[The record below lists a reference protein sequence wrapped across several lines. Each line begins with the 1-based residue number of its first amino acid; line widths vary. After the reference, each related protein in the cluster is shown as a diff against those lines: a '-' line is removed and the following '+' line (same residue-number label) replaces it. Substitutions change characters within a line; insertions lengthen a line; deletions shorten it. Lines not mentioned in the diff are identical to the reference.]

1 MRFLVD
7 AQLPRRLARWIQQQG
22 YEATHTLDLPR
33 ANRTSDTELKQLSL
47 QQQMV
52 VITKDSDFADNLLLH
67 QNLYKLVLV
76 CTGNI
81 SNDALMG
88 LFQRNWET
96 LLQLLREYTFI
107 ELGSEAILVRW

>member
-1 MRFLVD
+1 M
-7 AQLPRRLARWIQQQG
+7 
-22 YEATHTLDLPR
+22 
-33 ANRTSDTELKQLSL
+33 
-47 QQQMV
+47 
-52 VITKDSDFADNLLLH
+52 ITKDSDFADNLLLH

-81 SNDALMG
+81 PNDALMG

-96 LLQLLREYTFI
+96 LLQILPQYTFI